1 MPRPARAARPAGA
14 PAWPRRG
21 IERPRG
27 TFVSGNAAATLGAL
41 SPSRAALSFVFGL
54 LEAWGCPRLRASWGV
69 PLRRRRLRGREGL
82 HAGPE
87 NQVKQEG
94 AFSAGRVGWGGAGS
108 RGGGVEHLGRAARGD
123 ASMQPV
129 LLAKASKKAKRRAL
143 KPLFTALGVGP
154 ALPRLP
160 SAALIADCVSPAQER
175 RAGAAGTA
183 QASRPQHSVN
193 LERGADAPS
202 TPAPRRQQQPNQ
214 KRHPLRNHGGAPP
227 RRER

>member
-27 TFVSGNAAATLGAL
+27 TFVGRRAAATACAL
-41 SPSRAALSFVFGL
+41 CCSRTLYVFGL
-54 LEAWGCPRLRASWGV
+54 PGGPAPEASLRAPWVLKGW
-69 PLRRRRLRGREGL
+69 RIRLRGARGCPPK
-82 HAGPE
+82 PE
-87 NQVKQEG
+87 NQVKTRR
-94 AFSAGRVGWGGAGS
+94 AFSAIRVGWGGAGS
-108 RGGGVEHLGRAARGD
+108 RGGGAQHLGRAATGGVD
-123 ASMQPV
+123 ATRFIG
-129 LLAKASKKAKRRAL
+129 KSKQKSKTTRL

-183 QASRPQHSVN
+183 QNWTH
-193 LERGADAPS
+193 
-202 TPAPRRQQQPNQ
+202 
-214 KRHPLRNHGGAPP
+214 
-227 RRER
+227 

>member
-1 MPRPARAARPAGA
+1 MAWTAPEVLAASRGCVRRALIGLPSESRTGPLLSDAAAGARGAAGGGACLAAPGDRTPARDICRPQGSCDGLRSMLLAHSLCFRVAGGPRP
-14 PAWPRRG
+14 
-21 IERPRG
+21 RPRCG
-27 TFVSGNAAATLGAL
+27 RLGRGRGLVYVSGGA
-41 SPSRAALSFVFGL
+41 R
-54 LEAWGCPRLRASWGV
+54 GCAPDPKTKSK
-69 PLRRRRLRGREGL
+69 P
-82 HAGPE
+82 
-87 NQVKQEG
+87 EG

-108 RGGGVEHLGRAARGD
+108 RGGD

-202 TPAPRRQQQPNQ
+202 TPAPERQ
-214 KRHPLRNHGGAPP
+214 
-227 RRER
+227 